1 MRPAEKTPPER
12 KIAMRNFGGLVVVF
26 TVIAASC
33 GATLVGNSWPKAQR
47 SRLTE
52 TREVQGIPCAKGYVW
67 FYANGKLR
75 QCAVSKEFVYGEANL
90 PARSLVVLLP
100 DGRPKYAMLQHNS
113 VIASVK
119 CRGGNWLLG
128 PSEGAMTAFYPSG
141 KLEQCWLA
149 DDQTVQGVPCMSGGF
164 FGDAFGSGV
173 IFYKSGKLHS
183 CKLSHDYGSQH
194 RGDRFTQEQ

>member
-12 KIAMRNFGGLVVVF
+12 KIAMRHFGGLVAVF

-33 GATLVGNSWPKAQR
+33 GATLVGDSWPKAQR
-47 SRLTE
+47 SRFTE

-100 DGRPKYAMLQHNS
+100 NGRPKYAMLQHNS
-113 VIASVK
+113 VIAGVK
-119 CRGGNWLLG
+119 CSGGNWLLG

-141 KLEQCWLA
+141 KLKQCFLSE
-149 DDQTVQGVPCMSGGF
+149 DEVVQEVPCRAGSFFRGGT
-164 FGDAFGSGV
+164 GV
-173 IFYKSGKLHS
+173 TLYEDGKLES
-183 CKLSHDYGSQH
+183 CTLAKGFRTQRS
-194 RGDRFTQEQ
+194 GDRFTQVP